1 MKRKTILILIVL
13 FLFPLTLFSSVSF
26 LPEHTFFSSFK
37 SDLLSSSNN
46 LEVFYEAESN
56 MEGQFIRFDK
66 KDGVPGEWYL
76 PINDYNKDKD
86 SFFLHLQTGG
96 SVGFLRFGKESIL
109 EMQLVM
115 DAHISSVFYLL
126 RGNDNLG
133 FDGVYFM
140 GGELKALDSIL
151 LRGGIRHFSG
161 HVGDEAI
168 FNALGRDP
176 SFVGA
181 EMTEFV
187 EDAYEVALGY
197 DNPKFPYLKGAFGLI
212 VPKAESYMMPFVHRP
227 DWITSGGKDNSER
240 DPLSYGVRGDYGASY
255 NGLTLYSEMDG
266 ILPFSWGSLS
276 ASYIITLYESGK
288 TKHTLSPLDD
298 QDVWEVSHELRLSL
312 ALENGKLSLSMDG
325 FVRKGR
331 FPLLS
336 YYWRESTII
345 GFGFSLKG

>member
-1 MKRKTILILIVL
+1 MKRKTIVILIVL
-13 FLFPLTLFSSVSF
+13 SLFPLTLFSSVSF

-46 LEVFYEAESN
+46 LEVFYEAKSN

-133 FDGVYFM
+133 FDGVYFI
-140 GGELKALDSIL
+140 GGELKLFDSIL
-151 LRGGIRHFSG
+151 MRGGIRHFSG
-161 HVGDEAI
+161 HVGDEALL
-168 FNALGRDP
+168 NALGREP
-176 SFVGA
+176 SYLGA

-187 EDAYEVALGY
+187 EDAYEAVLGY
-197 DNPKFPYLKGAFGLI
+197 HNPEFPYLKGALGVI

-227 DWITSGGKDNSER
+227 DWITSGGKSNSER
-240 DPLSYGVRGDYGASY
+240 DPLSFAIRGDYGSSY
-255 NGLTLYSEMDG
+255 NGLTLYSEIDG
-266 ILPFSWGSLS
+266 TYPFSWGSLS
-276 ASYIITLYESGK
+276 ASYIITLYESGR
-288 TKHTLSPLDD
+288 TKHTLTPEDD
-298 QDVWEVSHELRLSL
+298 DSSWDITHELRLSL
-312 ALENGKLSLSMDG
+312 ALVNEKLTLSMDA

-331 FPLLS
+331 FPLLNF
-336 YYWRESTII
+336 YWRESTII
-345 GFGFSLKG
+345 GFGFTLKG